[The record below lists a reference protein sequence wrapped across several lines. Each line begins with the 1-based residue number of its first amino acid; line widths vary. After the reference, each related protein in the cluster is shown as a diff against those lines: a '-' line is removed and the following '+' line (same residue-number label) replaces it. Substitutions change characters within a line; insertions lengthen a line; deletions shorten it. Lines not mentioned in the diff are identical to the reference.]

1 MAAKRPARVMV
12 IASGGGHWTQ
22 MLRLAPAWAGLDVFY
37 VGVKQMYEV
46 DVPGSRF
53 YAVEDVSRLHRLALF
68 RTVCQLAWILLKE
81 RPRAIVTTG
90 SAPGM
95 LALRLGKALL
105 GCRTLW
111 LDSVANVEEM
121 SLSGRKAAAHADLL
135 LTQWPHLAKAEGP
148 HYKGALL

>member
-1 MAAKRPARVMV
+1 MV

-22 MLRLAPAWAGLDVFY
+22 MLRLRPAWAGLDVFY
-37 VGVKQMYEV
+37 VGVKRMYEG

-53 YAVEDVSRLHRLALF
+53 YAVEDVSRLHKLALF
-68 RTVCQLAWILLKE
+68 KTVAQLAWILLKE

-95 LALRLGKALL
+95 LALRLGKTLL
-105 GCRTLW
+105 RCRTLW

-121 SLSGRKAAAHADLL
+121 SLSGRKATAHADLV
-135 LTQWPHLAKAEGP
+135 LTQWPHLARSEGP